1 MLRGIAEEGYLGYG
15 VNALWIQCWIR
26 LRRRPERERRGQPAL
41 FHRDRRQ
48 AGEPD
53 HVAHRADVG
62 LLGALLR
69 IHRDAAEEIGFDD
82 IRGKADRIH
91 ITRPPHLIHAH
102 LPLYPTLS

>member
-53 HVAHRADVG
+53 HVAHREDVG
-62 LLGALLR
+62 LLGAILR
-69 IHRDAAEEIGFDD
+69 IHRDAAARVGFDAA
-82 IRGKADRIH
+82 RGKVELIRIPRPTYRIDQRLDRD
-91 ITRPPHLIHAH
+91 
-102 LPLYPTLS
+102 